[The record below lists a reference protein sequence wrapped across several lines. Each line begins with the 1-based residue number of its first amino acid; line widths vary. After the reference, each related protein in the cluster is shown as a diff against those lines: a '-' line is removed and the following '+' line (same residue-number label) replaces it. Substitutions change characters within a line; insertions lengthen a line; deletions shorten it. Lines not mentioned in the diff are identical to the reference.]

1 MTMTHAD
8 DQLARE
14 LLTSASGFTGEVLSL
29 AVSVRD
35 RRPELAAHLEQ
46 LAAEVAG
53 SVLDAVSAWPVPGIR
68 VS

>member
-1 MTMTHAD
+1 MAMTHAD

-14 LLTSASGFTGEVLSL
+14 LLTAASAFTGEVISLS
-29 AVSVRD
+29 ASARV
-35 RRPELAAHLEQ
+35 RRPELAAHLED

-53 SVLDAVSAWPVPGIR
+53 SVLDAVSAWPVSGRR

>member
-1 MTMTHAD
+1 MAMTHAD

-14 LLTSASGFTGEVLSL
+14 LLTAASGFTGEVISL
-29 AVSVRD
+29 AASARD
-35 RRPELAAHLEQ
+35 WRPELAAHLEE

-53 SVLDAVSAWPVPGIR
+53 IVLDAVSAWPVSGRR

>member
-1 MTMTHAD
+1 MAMTHAD
-8 DQLARE
+8 DELARE
-14 LLTSASGFTGEVLSL
+14 LLTAACAFTGEVISL
-29 AVSVRD
+29 AASARY

-53 SVLDAVSAWPVPGIR
+53 IVLDAVRAWPVSGRR